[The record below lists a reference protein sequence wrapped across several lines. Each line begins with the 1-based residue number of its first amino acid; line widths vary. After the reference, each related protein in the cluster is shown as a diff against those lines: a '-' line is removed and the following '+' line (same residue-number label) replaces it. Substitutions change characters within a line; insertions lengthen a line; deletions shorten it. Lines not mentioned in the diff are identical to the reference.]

1 MKSRLMIFSLLA
13 ILATVAMARC
23 DDHVIVDRDTSI
35 PVRKGMTWAWRPS
48 GPAPPAAN
56 RAYRR

>member
-1 MKSRLMIFSLLA
+1 MKSRLLLFTLLA
-13 ILATVAMARC
+13 VLAAALAGC

-35 PVRKGMTWAWRPS
+35 PIRKGMTWAWRPS